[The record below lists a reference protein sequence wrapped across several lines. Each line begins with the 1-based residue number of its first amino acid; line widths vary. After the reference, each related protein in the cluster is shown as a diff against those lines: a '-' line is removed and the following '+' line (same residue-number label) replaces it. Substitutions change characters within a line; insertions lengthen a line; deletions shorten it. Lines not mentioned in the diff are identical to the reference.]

1 MISTY
6 LKCDPSQI
14 LIIRILDLIF
24 NKINSF
30 QSDLTDTID
39 KIITSLTT
47 IQMETRTL
55 DYGNISLKDDIY
67 NTIKNIIVEHTLQ

>member
-47 IQMETRTL
+47 IQTETRTL